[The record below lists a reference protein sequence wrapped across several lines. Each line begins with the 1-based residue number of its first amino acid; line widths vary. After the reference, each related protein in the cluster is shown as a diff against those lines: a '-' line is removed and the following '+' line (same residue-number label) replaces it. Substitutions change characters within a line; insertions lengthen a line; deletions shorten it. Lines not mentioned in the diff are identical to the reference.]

1 MNEILAIAAATG
13 APGTAGRSIAANLAI
28 LALAVTIGLAIGAV
42 QIRGVKLGIS
52 GVLFSSL
59 LFGQLGFTIE
69 QNVLDFLRDF
79 ALILF
84 MYAIGLQVGPGF
96 GASLRAEGVRLN
108 VLTFF
113 VIVLGAMMTFGL
125 TRLLPTATTPGLYA
139 GAFTT
144 TPGLAA
150 AQEAMNGTPVGTNGG
165 TAAARTGLAYTI
177 TYPFGVVGPM
187 LVVILLRFVF
197 RVRLDDERAAL
208 MKADEQSRHRIE
220 MVDVEVTAEK
230 QAGKRIQ
237 DHPLLRGNQIVLSRV
252 LREDVMSVPTPDTVV
267 QVGDIYRAVGPS
279 DQIARLV
286 TALGRST
293 KMDGDHAHGDVNRL
307 DLVVTRTG
315 VLHRSLR
322 ELDLLHRTGVR
333 VARVHRN
340 GVELVANGALRLA
353 FADQI
358 TAIGPKAG
366 LEKVKDELGNSQ
378 ERLNQ
383 SQLIPIFLGIV
394 VGVLLGSVPL
404 VVPGLHGSLRV
415 GLAGGS
421 LLAAI
426 ALSRLGSVG
435 SIVWYM
441 PAAANQLFRD
451 FGLAVFL
458 ACVGFAAGDHFIQR
472 AAQNSGLALV
482 LYGAAIAVVPVFIV
496 ACVARVV
503 LRMNF
508 ISLGGWV
515 AGAMGS
521 STTLL
526 LMQEMTTSDAPA
538 LAYAAV
544 LPMAELLPIICAQ
557 ILAVLSVGH

>member
-1 MNEILAIAAATG
+1 MTRTLAIAADAGG
-13 APGTAGRSIAANLAI
+13 AAAAGRSIGANLAI
-28 LALAVTIGLAIGAV
+28 LALAVTIGLAVGAISV
-42 QIRGVKLGIS
+42 RRLKLGIS

-79 ALILF
+79 ALIVF

-113 VIVLGAMMTFGL
+113 VVVLGALMTLAL
-125 TRLLPTATTPGLYA
+125 TRLLPSATTPGLYS

-150 AQEAMNGTPVGTNGG
+150 AQEAMNGRPVGANGE
-165 TAAARTGLAYTI
+165 TSAARTGLAYSI

-187 LVVILLRFVF
+187 LVVILLRLLF
-197 RVRLDDERAAL
+197 RVRVEDERAAL
-208 MKADEQSRHRIE
+208 LKADEESRARIE
-220 MVDVEVTAEK
+220 VVDVEVTARE

-237 DHPLLRGNQIVLSRV
+237 DHPLLRGNQIIFSRV
-252 LREDVMSVPTPDTVV
+252 LRDDVMAVPTPDTIV

-279 DQIARLV
+279 QQIATLV

-293 KMDGDHAHGDVNRL
+293 KIDGDHAHGDVNRL

-322 ELDLLHRTGVR
+322 ELDLLRRTGVR
-333 VARVHRN
+333 VARLHRN

-366 LEKVKDELGNSQ
+366 LKLVEAELGNSQ

-394 VGVLLGSVPL
+394 LGVAVGSIPL
-404 VVPGLHGSLRV
+404 VVPGIHGSLHI

-458 ACVGFAAGDHFIQR
+458 ACVGFAAGDHFVQR
-472 AAQNSGLALV
+472 AAQNAGLTL
-482 LYGAAIAVVPVFIV
+482 LLWGAVIAVVPVFIV
-496 ACVARVV
+496 ACFARMI

-508 ISLGGWV
+508 ISLAGWV

-526 LMQEMTTSDAPA
+526 MTQEMTASDAPA

-557 ILAVLSVGH
+557 ILGVISVAR

>member
-1 MNEILAIAAATG
+1 MTGTLAIAAAAEAT
-13 APGTAGRSIAANLAI
+13 GTAGRSIAANLAI
-28 LALAVTIGLAIGAV
+28 LALAVTIGLALGAISV
-42 QIRGVKLGIS
+42 RRVKLGIS

-69 QNVLDFLRDF
+69 QNVLEFLRDF
-79 ALILF
+79 ALIVF

-108 VLTFF
+108 VLTFC
-113 VIVLGAMMTFGL
+113 VVVLGAVMALAL
-125 TRLLPTATTPGLYA
+125 TRLLPSATTPGVYS
-139 GAFTT
+139 GAYTT

-150 AQEAMNGTPVGTNGG
+150 AQEAMNGTPAGGNGE
-165 TAAARTGLAYTI
+165 TAAARTGLAYSI
-177 TYPFGVVGPM
+177 TYPFGVIGPM
-187 LVVILLRFVF
+187 LVVVVLRVVF
-197 RVRLDDERAAL
+197 RVRLDDEGAAL
-208 MKADEQSRHRIE
+208 LKADEESRVRIE
-220 MVDVEVTAEK
+220 VVDVEVTARE
-230 QAGKRIQ
+230 QAGKPIR
-237 DHPLLRGNQIVLSRV
+237 DHPLLRGNQIIFSRV
-252 LREDVMSVPTPDTVV
+252 LRDDVMAVPTPDTVV

-279 DQIARLV
+279 RQIATLV
-286 TALGRST
+286 TALGRSA
-293 KMDGDHAHGDVNRL
+293 KIDGDRAHGDVNRL

-322 ELDLLHRTGVR
+322 ELDLLRRTGVR
-333 VARVHRN
+333 IARLHRN

-353 FADQI
+353 FADQV

-366 LEKVKDELGNSQ
+366 LKLAEAELGNSH

-394 VGVLLGSVPL
+394 LGVAVGSIPL
-404 VVPGLHGSLRV
+404 VVPGIHGSLRI

-426 ALSRLGSVG
+426 ALSRMGSVG

-441 PAAANQLFRD
+441 PTAANQLFRD
-451 FGLAVFL
+451 FGLALFL

-472 AAQNSGLALV
+472 AANNAGLAL
-482 LYGAAIAVVPVFIV
+482 LLWGAAIAVLPVFIV
-496 ACVARVV
+496 ACFARLV
-503 LRMNF
+503 LRMNY
-508 ISLGGWV
+508 ISLSGWI

-526 LMQEMTTSDAPA
+526 MTQEMTTSDVPA

-557 ILAVLSVGH
+557 ILAVVSVGR